1 MTIRMLT
8 WGGRYVAATAA
19 AVLALG
25 GAGAAVAW
33 HDVTA
38 GKTHAR
44 TLSAYCGLVACA
56 VLHADGTVT
65 ATPAESAPTGGSR
78 SGGRQARL
86 RTSPTPAASSA
97 VPAAAPTVA
106 PTTPAA
112 PAPTAPPAPSPTPSP
127 VPTPAPSP
135 TPDPAGP
142 AVTVSFSVL
151 RQWPGG
157 FLGQLTIVNQGGSA
171 VNGWQ
176 MAITLPGD
184 QVQNVWNANWQPAGW
199 GSVIMTPVPDDQVI
213 EPGASAAVNL
223 VAQGNP
229 TEPASC
235 TFNGSPCSS

>member
-1 MTIRMLT
+1 MLT
-8 WGGRYVAATAA
+8 WGGRYVAVTAA

-25 GAGAAVAW
+25 GAGAAVEW
-33 HDVTA
+33 HGPT

-44 TLSAYCGLVACA
+44 TVSAYCGLVACA
-56 VLHADGTVT
+56 VLHADGTVA
-65 ATPAESAPTGGSR
+65 ATPTDSAPTSGSR
-78 SGGRQARL
+78 SRGVHVKL

-97 VPAAAPTVA
+97 APVAAPTVA
-106 PTTPAA
+106 PTTAA
-112 PAPTAPPAPSPTPSP
+112 GPTPTAPPGPTPTPSP
-127 VPTPAPSP
+127 VPTPGP
-135 TPDPAGP
+135 TPTPTPTLDPPGP

-157 FLGQLTIVNQGGSA
+157 FMGELTIVNQGGSA

-184 QVQNVWNANWQPAGW
+184 QVQNVWNANWQPTGW

-213 EPGASAAVNL
+213 EPGASVAVNL

-229 TEPASC
+229 TEPANC

>member
-1 MTIRMLT
+1 MLT
-8 WGGRYVAATAA
+8 RGGRYAAATAT

-25 GAGAAVAW
+25 GAGAAAAW
-33 HDVTA
+33 HGPA
-38 GKTHAR
+38 GKTHAQ
-44 TLSAYCGLVACA
+44 TASAYCGLVACA

-65 ATPAESAPTGGSR
+65 ATPTGSAPTDGSR
-78 SGGRQARL
+78 PGGAQVRL
-86 RTSPTPAASSA
+86 RTSPTPAASAASSA
-97 VPAAAPTVA
+97 PVSAPTVA
-106 PTTPAA
+106 PTTAA
-112 PAPTAPPAPSPTPSP
+112 TPTPTAPPAPSPTPTPSP
-127 VPTPAPSP
+127 VPSPMPSP

-157 FLGQLTIVNQGGSA
+157 FMGELTIVNQGGSA

-199 GSVIMTPVPDDQVI
+199 GSVIMTPVPGDQVI
-213 EPGASAAVNL
+213 EPGASVPVNF
-223 VAQGNP
+223 VAQGDP
-229 TEPASC
+229 TEPANC